1 MINFFQTASLSDLSL
16 FLIILIISIV
26 VLVVTRRLLHVSFP
40 YFFMGTVGVILGLII
55 GSTLGNAL
63 SALPGNFGRWLPIIV
78 TCFITVGVLDLF
90 IAQTRPLAQ
99 YFERAFSRVIAEGPA
114 NRIAILIDT
123 SVLVDGRIEE
133 IADTGFIV
141 GDLVVPLFVLQEL
154 QKIADSNDATK
165 RSRGRR
171 GLDVLS
177 ALQKNSH
184 ITVEI
189 SQDRILEKD
198 QVDNKLVRVAKRRG
212 LRLMTVDYNLARVAQ
227 IQGIEV
233 LNINELAS
241 AIKPLMIPGESIT
254 VKVVQKGKEKGQG
267 VGYLP
272 DGTMIV
278 VENGDA
284 FVGSDV
290 ECEVTRIF
298 QTVAGKMIFVQP
310 KGKSTKQPVYE
321 KVLKNWE
328 KDLQKEL

>member
-1 MINFFQTASLSDLSL
+1 MISFFSTASLSDLSL
-16 FLIILIISIV
+16 FLVILIISIV
-26 VLVVTRRLLHVSFP
+26 MLVVTRRLLHVSFP
-40 YFFMGTVGVILGLII
+40 YFFMGTVGVILGLVI

-63 SALPGNFGRWLPIIV
+63 SALPGDFGRWLPIIV
-78 TCFITVGVLDLF
+78 TVFITVGTLDLF
-90 IAQTRPLAQ
+90 IAQTRPVAQ
-99 YFERAFSRVIAEGPA
+99 YFERTFSKVLAEAPA
-114 NRIAILIDT
+114 DRIGILIDT

-133 IADTGFIV
+133 LADTGFIV
-141 GDLVVPLFVLQEL
+141 GDLVIPLFVLQEL
-154 QKIADSNDATK
+154 QKIADSSDAMK

-177 ALQKNSH
+177 SLQKNSH

-227 IQGIEV
+227 IQGVEV
-233 LNINELAS
+233 LNINELAA
-241 AIKPLMIPGESIT
+241 AIRPLLIPGEAIT
-254 VKVVQKGKEKGQG
+254 VKVVQKGKEKNQG

-278 VENGDA
+278 VEGGDKY
-284 FVGSDV
+284 VGSDV

-310 KGKSTKQPVYE
+310 KGSPTKEPVYE
-321 KVLKNWE
+321 KVLKSWE
-328 KDLQKEL
+328 KELNT